1 MGWGWGHWFPHASQ
15 DSWGLMRIADPLFL
29 SLSLSLSH
37 SHTHTHTH
45 TYAFA
50 HLLQQVGGSG
60 EVQAGLRFNTHL
72 SSPLVAQTVKN
83 LPARWESLVGSL
95 GQEDPLEKGM
105 ASHSCILAWRIPGT
119 KNPGWLTVYG
129 VPKSGTQLSG

>member
-15 DSWGLMRIADPLFL
+15 DSWGLMRIADPPPL
-29 SLSLSLSH
+29 

-45 TYAFA
+45 AFA
-50 HLLQQVGGSG
+50 HLLQQVGGPG

-83 LPARWESLVGSL
+83 LPARQESLVGSL

-105 ASHSCILAWRIPGT
+105 ASHYCILAWRIPGT